1 MITIT
6 TEIKVIEE
14 SLDFLTSFG
23 TNIDLK
29 EILIK
34 KFKQELPIDISCP
47 L

>member
-6 TEIKVIEE
+6 TEIKVVEE
-14 SLDFLTSFG
+14 ILDFSTSFG
-23 TNIDLK
+23 TNIDLE

-34 KFKQELPIDISCP
+34 EFKQGLPIDISCP